1 MSERSSLMPGDRDSA
16 VRNESRLMRYQL
28 EYRLVPPDSSASSE
42 AGTACLLE
50 DALEIQGD
58 SGRTMPVP
66 LRDIVFIETEN
77 YRIGLYLKSG
87 AFLELYYLGHHF
99 RDLTEKLIRARNEVI
114 KKIS

>member
-1 MSERSSLMPGDRDSA
+1 
-16 VRNESRLMRYQL
+16 MRYQL

-87 AFLELYYLGHHF
+87 ALYYLGHHF

>member
-58 SGRTMPVP
+58 PAGPCLFLSGTSSSLKPKITESDFILSP
-66 LRDIVFIETEN
+66 AHFLNYTILDIT
-77 YRIGLYLKSG
+77 SG
-87 AFLELYYLGHHF
+87 
-99 RDLTEKLIRARNEVI
+99 I
-114 KKIS
+114 

>member
-1 MSERSSLMPGDRDSA
+1 
-16 VRNESRLMRYQL
+16 MRYRQSTAWFL
-28 EYRLVPPDSSASSE
+28 LTARPPSE

-58 SGRTMPVP
+58 SGRIMPVP